1 VGAAAEMMLSK
12 TLNQPGDYVLILN
25 RKLGEAIVMDGG
37 IRVVVLQ
44 CDRRGV
50 RLGIEAPG
58 ETGIFREELLTDGK
72 AQVSGPS
79 APIP

>member
-1 VGAAAEMMLSK
+1 
-12 TLNQPGDYVLILN
+12 
-25 RKLGEAIVMDGG
+25 MDGG

-58 ETGIFREELLTDGK
+58 ETAIFREELLTDRK

-79 APIP
+79 TPTP